1 MNRKRPDPPCLARKF
16 LVWFLRTDLAEEVQG
31 DLAER
36 FRYMLKH
43 HTRGKAKT
51 DYWIQVIHYLR
62 PFALRKRKY
71 QSQNQYGM
79 LTNYFKIGWR
89 NILKYKAFSA
99 INVFGLSL
107 AMSVCMLIIL
117 MWVDQKQYDTFHVYK
132 DRTYRILTSSYATT
146 PYPLASALKTEYAVT
161 EETTN
166 LTPGPG
172 GDAIYGDKLVDMR
185 GYFAEP
191 SFFKIFS
198 FELESGNKATS
209 LSQPNTVVITETI
222 ARKLFG
228 AENPLGKVIEF
239 KNRQLSFP
247 LRFDGGGAPPES
259 WGLFTVTGV
268 MDESHYKSHLKFDVL
283 MSGATREA
291 LRAKSLLYGDELTWD
306 WYYRSYT
313 YALLQEGKTEADLQ
327 MALNDLRTRKY
338 VGSNAEQTRDIEFIP
353 QALGDVQLGL
363 SGNDTNNRLPLI
375 GYYFL
380 IILAT
385 IIMLTACVNYTN
397 LSVARALTRAKEIGV
412 RKVNGAR
419 RGAIVTQ
426 FLSESILTSLLALIM
441 AIGFLYLLTPA
452 FKNLWVNQYLGFELP
467 STFEG
472 YALFVGFAIFIGV
485 VGGTYPAFYLSNYNP
500 VKVLKSLSNT
510 QRSKLGM
517 RKVLSVSQFVIS
529 LFFITTSILV
539 FNQFKHFMKYD
550 YGFKT
555 ANIINVELQG
565 ADYEKLK
572 NEFSSIAEVTN
583 ISATDI
589 IPATG
594 SNNGM
599 EIRKVQTED
608 AYVRTTVL
616 HTDEHFLDNLGVKII
631 AGKGLPAG
639 IKSSNEI
646 VISEAALQEFGYK
659 NPADI
664 VGQVFEN
671 KWSDEQFEV
680 VGVFQDFTYR
690 LLVNTRESDPIVLRN
705 EAPAF
710 RYLNV
715 RVAGTNMMGTV
726 KKLEE
731 KWTKIDPLHPFRYE
745 FFDEQLAASYQG
757 VFDLVSIL
765 GFIAFLAIVI
775 SCLGLL
781 GMATYTTE
789 RRTKEIGIRK
799 ILGAEELSIATL
811 LSKEFLKMLAISIM
825 IGTPLSYLV
834 NNLWLQHLTARVEFG
849 LGTVLSG
856 VVVLLVLGLI
866 TIGSQTWRASKSNP
880 INSLKTD

>member
-1 MNRKRPDPPCLARKF
+1 MNNEKQHPPKLAQKF
-16 LVWFLRTDLAEEVQG
+16 LLIFLRKDLAEEVTG
-31 DLAER
+31 DLYER
-36 FRYMLKH
+36 FQYVVKH
-43 HTRGKAKT
+43 KTLTKARI
-51 DYWIQVIHYLR
+51 DYWLEVINYLR
-62 PFALRKRKY
+62 PFALRNKRIQHLNHY
-71 QSQNQYGM
+71 SM
-79 LTNYFKIGWR
+79 FRNYFKIGWR
-89 NILKYKAFSA
+89 NMVKYKAFSA

-117 MWVDQKQYDTFHVYK
+117 MLIDQKRYDDFHDHK
-132 DRTYRILTSSYATT
+132 DRIYRVLTSTYATT
-146 PYPLASALKTEYAVT
+146 PYPLSATLKTEYTVA

-172 GDAIYGDKLVDMR
+172 GDAIYNDKLADMR

-198 FELESGNKATS
+198 FDLEKGKKATA
-209 LSQPNTVVITETI
+209 LSQPNTIVITEEI
-222 ARKLFG
+222 AHKLFG
-228 AENPLGKVIEF
+228 DENPLGKVIEF

-247 LRFDGGGAPPES
+247 LRFDGVGAPPVS
-259 WGLFTVTGV
+259 WGMFTVTGV
-268 MDESHYKSHLKFDVL
+268 INLSEYKSHLKFDVL
-283 MSGATREA
+283 MSAASRDA
-291 LRAKSLLYGDELTWD
+291 LSAKSLLYGDELTWD
-306 WYYRSYT
+306 WYYRTYT
-313 YALLQEGKTEADLQ
+313 YALLKEGQTESDLQ
-327 MALNDLRTRKY
+327 VALNDLRVRKY
-338 VGSNAEQTRDIEFIP
+338 ADIKSEQTRDIEFIP

-380 IILAT
+380 IILAA
-385 IIMLTACVNYTN
+385 IIMITACVNYTN

-419 RGAIVTQ
+419 RGAIVAQ
-426 FLSESILTSLLALIM
+426 FLSESVLTSLVALVM
-441 AIGFLYLLTPA
+441 AIGLLYLITPA

-467 STFEG
+467 STLQG
-472 YALFVGFAIFIGV
+472 YAIFVGFAVLIGIV
-485 VGGTYPAFYLSNYNP
+485 AGIYPAFYLSNYNP
-500 VKVLKSLSNT
+500 VKVLKSFGQT
-510 QRSKLGM
+510 HRGKLGI
-517 RKVLSVSQFVIS
+517 RKMLSVSQFVIS
-529 LFFITTSILV
+529 LFFITTAILV
-539 FNQFKHFMKYD
+539 FNQFKHFMTFD

-565 ADYEKLK
+565 VDYEKLK
-572 NEFSSIAEVTN
+572 NEFSAIPEVTR

-599 EIRKVQTED
+599 EIRKSGTED
-608 AYVRTTVL
+608 GFVRTTVL
-616 HTDEHFLDNLGVKII
+616 HTDEYFLDNLGVKII
-631 AGKGLPAG
+631 AGKNIPSETQAG
-639 IKSSNEI
+639 NYV
-646 VISEAALQEFGYK
+646 VISEEAVQKLGYK
-659 NPADI
+659 HPNDI

-671 KWSDEQFEV
+671 NWNDEQFEV
-680 VGVFQDFTYR
+680 LGVFQDFTYR
-690 LLVNTRESDPIVLRN
+690 MLINTRESDPIVLRN
-705 EAPAF
+705 QAVAF

-715 RVAGTNMMGTV
+715 SVAGTDMMGTV

-745 FFDEQLAASYQG
+745 FFDDQLAASYQG

-799 ILGAEELSIATL
+799 ILGAEELTIATL
-811 LSKEFLKMLAISIM
+811 LSKEFLKMLTISIM
-825 IGTPLSYLV
+825 IGAPLSYLI
-834 NNLWLQHLTARVEFG
+834 NNFWLQHLTARVEFG
-849 LGTVLSG
+849 IGTVLSG

-880 INSLKTD
+880 VDSLKTD